1 LGVKY
6 KIFGIPIFEKRQ
18 TIEGNMPL
26 SQALDLLEVKST
38 YSGKEVTPET
48 SMEFSAVYAAVRL
61 IAQTIASLDISVFKK
76 TDKGIIQDLKHPLNY
91 ILNVE
96 PSQLFTHFNFWER
109 VCVHLLLYGNAIVR
123 INRERGFIIK
133 DFTILDP
140 EKIEV
145 VEKNGNLFYKDTD
158 NNKVYKSIDV
168 LHFMGMNLSGYSG
181 KSPIQFAKENIGI
194 GIASQELQGSYF
206 KNGTRLDGYLKVQG
220 ELSEPAQERLKSSW
234 NKAQAGIKNSYKTAL
249 LEGGTEFVKMYD
261 DPEKAQTI
269 NTRRFT
275 VEEVARVFGVPLHLL
290 QDLSRSTNNNIEHQ
304 SIEFVQHCIRP
315 FCERLEDEMER
326 KLLTEQ
332 EKQAMDTFIEFSV
345 DMLLRG
351 DIAGRMKRVETLFKI
366 GAITPNEIR
375 QSERMTKVED
385 PNADKLYI
393 NAANA
398 NLDDLNNQ
406 KDGNTE

>member
-1 LGVKY
+1 
-6 KIFGIPIFEKRQ
+6 
-18 TIEGNMPL
+18 
-26 SQALDLLEVKST
+26 
-38 YSGKEVTPET
+38 
-48 SMEFSAVYAAVRL
+48 
-61 IAQTIASLDISVFKK
+61 
-76 TDKGIIQDLKHPLNY
+76 
-91 ILNVE
+91 
-96 PSQLFTHFNFWER
+96 
-109 VCVHLLLYGNAIVR
+109 
-123 INRERGFIIK
+123 
-133 DFTILDP
+133 
-140 EKIEV
+140 
-145 VEKNGNLFYKDTD
+145 
-158 NNKVYKSIDV
+158 
-168 LHFMGMNLSGYSG
+168 MGMNLSGYSG